1 MRVLVLSHR
10 DILAA
15 LQPQAC
21 AEAMAAVLAGHAR
34 GETFMPLRSVMMP
47 PDAPGFMGLMPGWS
61 RGRDPE
67 PSQDDPE
74 PSQDGPEP
82 SRDGTAAFALKAVCI
97 MPGNPA
103 RGLDAHQGLVTLF
116 DGETGVPTAILD
128 ASAITAVRTAAVTAV
143 ATGVLARPDAA
154 TLAVL
159 GAGTQARAHL
169 RALAGVRAFERVW
182 VYAPTTAHAEDVA
195 AEASA
200 AGLAGASAGA
210 SASVTVA
217 ASAQEALRDA
227 DVVVTVTSARK
238 PVLRRE
244 WLKPGAHLN
253 AVGASSP
260 QNREIDTATV
270 AASALFC
277 DSRESLRNEA
287 GEFRLAIAEGLIPG
301 DEHIRAELGEVLAGT
316 AAGRRDPDELTM
328 FRSLG
333 LAIED
338 LAAAQCAVAT
348 AVEQG
353 IGTEVEL

>member
-15 LQPQAC
+15 LRPQAC

-61 RGRDPE
+61 RGRGPD
-67 PSQDDPE
+67 PSQ
-74 PSQDGPEP
+74 G
-82 SRDGTAAFALKAVCI
+82 GTGDITGAFALKAVCI

-143 ATGVLARPDAA
+143 ATGALARPDAA

-169 RALAGVRAFERVW
+169 RALAGVRAFERVR

-195 AEASA
+195 AEAST
-200 AGLAGASAGA
+200 AGLAGASAG
-210 SASVTVA
+210 ASVTVA

-227 DVVVTVTSARK
+227 DVVVTVTNARE

-260 QNREIDTATV
+260 TMREIDTATV

-287 GEFRLAIAEGLIPG
+287 GEFRLAVTEGLITG
-301 DEHIRAELGEVLAGT
+301 VEHVRAELGEVLAGT
-316 AAGRRDPDELTM
+316 AAGRRDAGELTM

-348 AVEQG
+348 ATEQG

>member
-1 MRVLVLSHR
+1 MRVLVLSHS
-10 DILAA
+10 DVLAA
-15 LQPQAC
+15 LPPQAC

-47 PDAPGFMGLMPGWS
+47 PDAAGFLGLMPGWS
-61 RGRDPE
+61 RGR
-67 PSQDDPE
+67 
-74 PSQDGPEP
+74 G
-82 SRDGTAAFALKAVCI
+82 DGTAAFALKAVCI
-97 MPGNPA
+97 VPGNPA

-128 ASAITAVRTAAVTAV
+128 ASAVTAVRTAAVTAV
-143 ATGVLARPDAA
+143 ATGALARPDAA

-182 VYAPTTAHAEDVA
+182 VYAPTAAHAAEVA
-195 AEASA
+195 EEGVA
-200 AGLAGASAGA
+200 AGLAG
-210 SASVTVA
+210 VTVA
-217 ASAQEALRDA
+217 ASAQAALRDA
-227 DVVVTVTSARK
+227 DVVVTVTSARE

-260 QNREIDTATV
+260 RSREIDTATV

-287 GEFRLAIAEGLIPG
+287 GEFRLAIAEGLITG
-301 DEHIRAELGEVLAGT
+301 DEHVRAELGEVLAGT
-316 AAGRRDPDELTM
+316 AAGRRDAGELTM

-333 LAIED
+333 LAVED
-338 LAAAQCAVAT
+338 LAAAQCAVAV
-348 AVEQG
+348 AAQQG

>member
-1 MRVLVLSHR
+1 
-10 DILAA
+10 
-15 LQPQAC
+15 
-21 AEAMAAVLAGHAR
+21 
-34 GETFMPLRSVMMP
+34 
-47 PDAPGFMGLMPGWS
+47 MGLMPAWS
-61 RGRDPE
+61 RGR
-67 PSQDDPE
+67 
-74 PSQDGPEP
+74 GPESSHDSP
-82 SRDGTAAFALKAVCI
+82 ESSHDSPGSSHDGTAAFALKAVCI

-143 ATGVLARPDAA
+143 ATGALARPDAA

-195 AEASA
+195 AEAGT
-200 AGLAGASAGA
+200 AG
-210 SASVTVA
+210 VTVA

-227 DVVVTVTSARK
+227 DVVVTVTNARE

-260 QNREIDTATV
+260 TMREIDTATV

-277 DSRESLRNEA
+277 DSRESLQNEA
-287 GEFRLAIAEGLIPG
+287 GEFRLAVTEGLITG
-301 DEHIRAELGEVLAGT
+301 VEHVRAELGEVLAGT
-316 AAGRRDPDELTM
+316 AAGRRDAGELTM

-348 AVEQG
+348 ATEQG

>member
-10 DILAA
+10 DVLAA
-15 LQPQAC
+15 LPPQAC

-47 PDAPGFMGLMPGWS
+47 PDAAGLLGLMPGWS
-61 RGRDPE
+61 RGRG
-67 PSQDDPE
+67 
-74 PSQDGPEP
+74 DG
-82 SRDGTAAFALKAVCI
+82 RGTSTAVFALKAVCV

-103 RGLDAHQGLVTLF
+103 LGLDAHQGLVTLF

-143 ATGVLARPDAA
+143 ATGALARPDAA

-182 VYAPTTAHAEDVA
+182 VYAPTAAHAEEA
-195 AEASA
+195 AEAATA
-200 AGLAGASAGA
+200 AGLAG
-210 SASVTVA
+210 VTVA
-217 ASAQEALRDA
+217 GSAQAALRDA
-227 DVVVTVTSARK
+227 DVVVTVTSARE

-287 GEFRLAIAEGLIPG
+287 GEFRLAIAEGLITG
-301 DEHIRAELGEVLAGT
+301 DGHVRAELGEVLAGT
-316 AAGRRDPDELTM
+316 AAGRRDPGELTM

-333 LAIED
+333 LAVED
-338 LAAAQCAVAT
+338 LAAAQYAVAT
-348 AVEQG
+348 ATRQG